1 MIVMKSWLTLLEAI
15 PSQSRDSRL
24 DQDSNHLQES
34 LLVLSILQAY
44 NIEGAELTQMGQA
57 TVLGAYPIHY
67 HMAHDVDNVTNPS
80 VQGNSI
86 HHCFSRCVT
95 IHGSHGVHVKV
106 IFNGILPLDMM
117 SIYVLSSRT
126 MLPLT
131 LEAIATSLKMAEKR
145 GQSLTTILDLELA
158 KDS

>member
-1 MIVMKSWLTLLEAI
+1 M
-15 PSQSRDSRL
+15 
-24 DQDSNHLQES
+24 
-34 LLVLSILQAY
+34 SILQAY

-106 IFNGILPLDMM
+106 IFDVTFTLDMILM
-117 SIYVLSSRT
+117 NILSSRT
-126 MLPLT
+126 MLPLI
-131 LEAIATSLKMAEKR
+131 LEAIATFLRMAEKR

-158 KDS
+158 KDFSHPLTINLPPSGSHLH